1 MATKLEVA
9 KFLFGAAGQSSPGER
24 AGTLAGGGNTSVR
37 YGTVKTVDGTSVS
50 ILMEDTGETLYTMT
64 TTPVAV
70 GDRVAIIKNGQSV
83 VVYATDQ
90 LVEMINKTVVDG
102 DAEYAVGDDAYIA
115 PKSGWSTTMPD
126 VEQGE
131 YLWMRYKTTL
141 KDGTVKTST
150 PVCLTSAGGL
160 VITSSEV
167 SYAIGTSGTTPPS
180 SGWQST
186 PPTAKPGQYLW
197 SREVTEYSDG
207 TSMTSYGV
215 SYQGTNGQDG
225 ANGADGAD
233 GANGADGKDGVGIAD
248 SDVTWQKSSSGTTP
262 PTGTWLQSPPDLNP
276 GDYLWTRTVWTYTDG
291 SSTTAYSVSKAGDT
305 GPQGIQGPPGENG
318 EPRYTWIKYADSASG
333 AGMSDNPNGKDYM
346 GIAYNKESPTESND
360 PNDYDWSL
368 IRGAD
373 GQDGPAGPQG
383 PQGIPGP
390 AGADGVNGA
399 DGQTSYFHVK
409 YAPNGNPTS
418 DQMTDTVNSYI
429 GTYVDFIPNDST
441 NPKKYKWV
449 KIEGMD
455 GADGIPGQNGE
466 DGRTS
471 YLHVA
476 YANSADG
483 RIGFSTTDAA
493 NKQYIGQ
500 YVDFVQNDSPDSTSY
515 KWTKIKGDK
524 GDQGIPGPSGVNG
537 ETYWT
542 WIKYADDD
550 QGTGMSDKP
559 EGKDYIGIAYN
570 KDTPIESWVTTD
582 YAWSL
587 IKGETGVGID
597 KVRDMY
603 YLSTSNTE
611 VTGGTWVYDECPEWQ
626 EGRYIWT
633 RMEITYDDE
642 SVHFTD
648 PVLMSALNQANQN
661 AAKVTWY
668 VSSDDEG
675 LHISSVKNNPNGGIN
690 ILLTGDRLQFRD
702 GTTVIGQYTG
712 SGITFMGNSG
722 SDALNIAKDLLGTVY
737 LGGDIVRLYFGQMS
751 GTMASLTQV
760 SVKDVVM
767 MAGYS
772 GDQITRCCSASKT
785 LTSSDSAITIGKTL
799 GEFSNSGVIY
809 VSGAYVRVLN
819 QFYQSGGT
827 VTVEVSASATAG
839 EMSSGKNLAL
849 SIYMG
854 TSASFS
860 SATAVATA
868 ITSSANVMT
877 AATIAPVTIEVT
889 TRYAYFFLAA
899 RSTGGGGVL
908 DPYSTQPAYCPKLT
922 VRVVGQTY
930 S

>member
-24 AGTLAGGGNTSVR
+24 AGTLAGGGNTTVR
-37 YGTVKTVDGTSVS
+37 YGTVKTVDGTSVT

-102 DAEYAVGDDAYIA
+102 DAEYAVGDDAYTA

-197 SREVTEYSDG
+197 SREVTSYSDG

-215 SYQGTNGQDG
+215 SYQGMDG
-225 ANGADGAD
+225 PTGPTGDT
-233 GANGADGKDGVGIAD
+233 GKPGVGIKD

-262 PTGTWLQSPPDLNP
+262 PTGTWLQSPPDLEP

-305 GPQGIQGPPGENG
+305 GPQGIQGPKGDKGQPT
-318 EPRYTWIKYADSASG
+318 YTWIKYADDANGS
-333 AGMSDNPNGKDYM
+333 GMSDDPDGKDYM
-346 GIAYNKESPTESND
+346 GIAYNKESPTES
-360 PNDYDWSL
+360 PTASEYSWSL
-368 IRGAD
+368 IRGA
-373 GQDGPAGPQG
+373 AGA
-383 PQGIPGP
+383 QGIPGP
-390 AGADGVNGA
+390 
-399 DGQTSYFHVK
+399 
-409 YAPNGNPTS
+409 
-418 DQMTDTVNSYI
+418 
-429 GTYVDFIPNDST
+429 
-441 NPKKYKWV
+441 
-449 KIEGMD
+449 
-455 GADGIPGQNGE
+455 
-466 DGRTS
+466 
-471 YLHVA
+471 
-476 YANSADG
+476 
-483 RIGFSTTDAA
+483 
-493 NKQYIGQ
+493 
-500 YVDFVQNDSPDSTSY
+500 
-515 KWTKIKGDK
+515 KGD
-524 GDQGIPGPSGVNG
+524 NG
-537 ETYWT
+537 KPTYT

-550 QGTGMSDKP
+550 KGTGMTDNP
-559 EGKDYIGIAYN
+559 DGKDYIGIAYN
-570 KDTPIESWVTTD
+570 KDTPTESPTASD

-603 YLSTSNTE
+603 YLSTSDTE

-633 RMEITYDDE
+633 RMEIKYDDE
-642 SVHFTD
+642 SVHLTD
-648 PVLMSALNQANQN
+648 PVLMSALNQANEN

-668 VSSDDEG
+668 VSSDDDG
-675 LHISSVKNNPNGGIN
+675 LHISSVKNNPNGGFN
-690 ILLTGDRLQFRD
+690 VLLTGTSMQFRNGTD
-702 GTTVIGQYTG
+702 VVGEYTGASISFLGGSGLYATNVFRITKDISGSTYFGGDDIYMCFGDIEGTTASQRRL
-712 SGITFMGNSG
+712 S
-722 SDALNIAKDLLGTVY
+722 LQ
-737 LGGDIVRLYFGQMS
+737 DIILRTKY
-751 GTMASLTQV
+751 AN
-760 SVKDVVM
+760 
-767 MAGYS
+767 A
-772 GDQITRCCSASKT
+772 QITRACSLSKT
-785 LTSSDSAITIGKTL
+785 LTSSDSA
-799 GEFSNSGVIY
+799 
-809 VSGAYVRVLN
+809 VSIATTVGAYYGAGLFYTGSQYIRVQN
-819 QFYQSGGT
+819 PFYSNGGRI
-827 VTVEVSASATAG
+827 VVEVSASATAG
-839 EMSSGKNLAL
+839 QMSSGKNLAL
-849 SIYMG
+849 SIYQG

-860 SATAVATA
+860 AADAVATA
-868 ITSSANVMT
+868 ITSSANIMT
-877 AATIAPVTIEVT
+877 AAAITPVTIEIT
-889 TRYAYFFLAA
+889 TSYAYFFLAA

-908 DPYSTQPAYCPKLT
+908 DAYSTQPAYCPKLT
-922 VRVVGQTY
+922 IRIVDVTY

>member
-24 AGTLAGGGNTSVR
+24 AGTLAGSGNTTVR
-37 YGTVKTVDGTSVS
+37 YGTVQTVDGTAVT

-90 LVEMINKTVVDG
+90 IVEMINKTVIDG
-102 DAEYAVGDDAYIA
+102 DAEYAVGDDAYTA
-115 PKSGWSTTMPD
+115 PESGWSTTMPD

-150 PVCLTSAGGL
+150 PVCLTTAGGL

-180 SGWQST
+180 SGWQDT

-197 SREVTEYSDG
+197 SREVTTYSDG

-225 ANGADGAD
+225 QT
-233 GANGADGKDGVGIAD
+233 GADGKDGIGIED
-248 SDVTWQKSSSGTTP
+248 SDVTWQKSTSGTTP
-262 PTGTWLQSPPDLNP
+262 PTGTWLQSPPDLDP

-318 EPRYTWIKYADSASG
+318 EPRYTWIKYADDANGS
-333 AGMSDNPNGKDYM
+333 GMSDDPDGKTYM
-346 GIAYNKESPTESND
+346 GIAYNKESPTES
-360 PNDYDWSL
+360 PTASDYAWSL
-368 IRGAD
+368 IKGAD

-390 AGADGVNGA
+390 AGSDGAN
-399 DGQTSYFHVK
+399 GQTSYFHVK

-418 DQMTDTVNSYI
+418 DQMTDAANSYI
-429 GTYVDFIPNDST
+429 GTYVDFSPNDST
-441 NPKKYKWV
+441 DPKKYKWV

-483 RIGFSTTDAA
+483 GTGFSTTDSA
-493 NKQYIGQ
+493 NKRYIGQ
-500 YVDFVQNDSPDSTSY
+500 YVDFVQDDSPDPASY
-515 KWTKIKGDK
+515 NWTKIKGDK
-524 GDQGIPGPSGVNG
+524 GDQGIPGPSGPNG

-550 QGTGMSDKP
+550 QGTGMTDNP
-559 EGKDYIGIAYN
+559 DGKDYIGIAYN
-570 KDTPIESWVTTD
+570 KDTPTESDTASE

-587 IKGETGVGID
+587 IKGETGVGI
-597 KVRDMY
+597 KSVRDMY
-603 YLSTSNTE
+603 YLSTSETQ
-611 VTGGTWVYDECPEWQ
+611 VTGGTWLYDECPEWQ
-626 EGRYIWT
+626 EGRYLWT
-633 RMEITYDDE
+633 RLEVTYDDGT
-642 SVHFTD
+642 VKQTD
-648 PVLMSALNQANQN
+648 PVLMSALNQANEN

-668 VSSDDEG
+668 VSSDDDG

-690 ILLTGDRLQFRD
+690 ILLTGNSLQFRD

-712 SGITFMGNSG
+712 SGITFMGSGG
-722 SDALNIAKDLLGTVY
+722 SDALNIAKDLMGTVY

-772 GDQITRCCSASKT
+772 GDQITRRCSVSKT
-785 LTSSDSAITIGKTL
+785 LTSSDSEITIGNTS
-799 GEFSNSGVIY
+799 GEFRNGGVLYASGT
-809 VSGAYVRVLN
+809 YVRVLN
-819 QFYQSGGT
+819 QFYQTGGVT
-827 VTVEVSASATAG
+827 TVEVSASATAG
-839 EMSSGKNLAL
+839 EMPSGKNLAL
-849 SIYMG
+849 SIFQG
-854 TSASFS
+854 PNSRFDSAESI
-860 SATAVATA
+860 ACA
-868 ITSSANVMT
+868 ITSSANKMT
-877 AATIAPVTIEVT
+877 AAAITPVTVDVED
-889 TRYAYFFLAA
+889 RYAYFFLAA

-908 DPYSTQPAYCPKLT
+908 DTYLEQPAYCPKLT